1 MHPNPPN
8 VALPIIANEGCAMTI
23 TRRSTIH
30 EGPGGTFESLA
41 VFDNA
46 ASAPR
51 PGVLLFPN
59 VLGTKEA
66 DFAYAE
72 KVATLGYTVLVGDLY
87 GQGKRTTRAD
97 ADMGR
102 YMAELNAD
110 RALLRDRLK
119 TAHAVLKSLD
129 EADESRT
136 AAIGFCFGGKCVLD
150 LARSGADIAGGV
162 SFHGVYDAPPF
173 PNAAIT
179 AKLLIC
185 HGWNDPIA
193 PPEATVALA
202 QELTEAN
209 CDWQIHAYGG
219 TGHAFTDHAANMPD
233 KGLAYNPDA
242 DHRSFRSM
250 KGFLADLFR

>member
-1 MHPNPPN
+1 
-8 VALPIIANEGCAMTI
+8 MTI
-23 TRRSTIH
+23 TRRVTTH

-41 VFDNA
+41 VFDT
-46 ASAPR
+46 SAQGPR
-51 PGVLLFPN
+51 PGILLFPN

-72 KVATLGYTVLVGDLY
+72 KVAALGYTILVVDMY
-87 GQGKRTTRAD
+87 GQGKRTTRED
-97 ADMGR
+97 SDMGR

-110 RALLRDRLK
+110 RALLRNRANG
-119 TAHAVLKSLD
+119 AHAVLKSLE
-129 EADESRT
+129 EADESCT

-173 PNAAIT
+173 PNAAIS

-185 HGWNDPIA
+185 HGWEDPIA

-202 QELTEAN
+202 NELTQAG
-209 CDWQIHAYGG
+209 CDWQIHAYGH
-219 TGHAFTDHAANMPD
+219 TGHAFTDHAVNMPE
-233 KGLAYNPDA
+233 KGVAYNANA

-250 KGFLADLFR
+250 KDFLGDLFA